1 MPDDFQF
8 NPFDE
13 TTRRDPFPL
22 YRRARR
28 ERPVFPHEG
37 LPVTSV
43 FRHAD
48 VLGILKDPSTWSSRF
63 PPPPG
68 VDPAMFPE
76 PSMLGQDP
84 PEHDRLRS
92 LVNQAFT
99 PRIIRQLEPRMHDIA
114 NELFDRALARDEVD
128 FVQAFTYP
136 FPVTVIAEIIGVPVE
151 DREQFKQWS
160 DQAVANLGN
169 ALFQVPSAE
178 RLERFRTLLQDM
190 GSYFARLAD
199 ERRRDPRDDL
209 LTGLVRAEVE
219 GSKLTHDE
227 MIRLLVLLLVAGNET
242 TTTLIG
248 NTVLALLAHPDQ
260 LARVRA
266 DHGLIPPAIEEV
278 LRFSSPVQ
286 MDPRRA
292 TRDVEIRGH
301 VITKG
306 TFVIGWIGS
315 ANRDEDVFAD
325 GERFDI
331 GRQDNRH
338 IAFGFGIHY
347 CLGANLARLEG
358 QVALR
363 TLLTRTRT
371 FTRVDDTPLPIH
383 PSIVFRGVTALP
395 LRLEGLRA

>member
-1 MPDDFQF
+1 MVDDLLF

-13 TTRRDPFPL
+13 ATRRDPFPL
-22 YRRARR
+22 YQRARR
-28 ERPVFPHEG
+28 DYPVYAHEG

-48 VLGILKDPSTWSSRF
+48 ILAILKDPATWSSRF

-68 VDPAMFPE
+68 VDPALFPE

-84 PEHDRLRS
+84 PEHDRLRG

-99 PRIIRQLEPRMHDIA
+99 PRIIRQLEPRMHEIA
-114 NELFDRALARDEVD
+114 NALLDRALENGDID

-151 DREQFKQWS
+151 DREQFKHWS

-169 ALFQVPSAE
+169 ALFQMPSQE
-178 RLERFRTLLQDM
+178 RLAQLRTLLADM
-190 GSYFARLAD
+190 GTYFARLAD
-199 ERRRDPRDDL
+199 ERRRTPRDDL
-209 LTGLVRAEVE
+209 LTGLVRAEIE
-219 GSKLTHDE
+219 GSKLSQDE
-227 MIRLLVLLLVAGNET
+227 MIRMLVLLLVAGNET

-248 NTVLALLAHPDQ
+248 NTVLTLLDHPDQ

-266 DHGLIPPAIEEV
+266 DQSLIPSAIEEV

-292 TRDVEIRGH
+292 TRDVEVRGH
-301 VITKG
+301 LIKKD
-306 TFVIGWIGS
+306 TFVISWLGS
-315 ANRDEDVFAD
+315 ANRDEEIFCD
-325 GERFDI
+325 GERFDAD
-331 GRQDNRH
+331 RSDNRH

-363 TLLTRTRT
+363 TLLTRTRSFART
-371 FTRVDDTPLPIH
+371 DAAPLPIH

-395 LRLEGLRA
+395 LRLEGV